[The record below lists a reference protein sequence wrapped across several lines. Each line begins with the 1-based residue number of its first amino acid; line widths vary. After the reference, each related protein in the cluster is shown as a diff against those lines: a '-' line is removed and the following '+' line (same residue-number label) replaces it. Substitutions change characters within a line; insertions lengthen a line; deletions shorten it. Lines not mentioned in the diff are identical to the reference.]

1 MAKQSGKIKASVTEC
16 AEGLGL
22 DFYKLSK
29 IHSTRF
35 IRHRRCGLKALLET
49 WPAYILAY
57 ENVVAEIKGYNAN
70 TRSKVSGLLKKFKSY
85 EFMCSVQVY
94 FDLLEATV
102 PTSLIFES
110 DFLLPF
116 EVPLAISR
124 TVLDL
129 QQRLEEVGSEM
140 EFLDSYL
147 HRYNVSEDGKFSG
160 EFIKAGDKR
169 KRDKNRQYVTI
180 NVSLNP
186 FSAEKCKE
194 KVWNIKRKVI
204 PSLIQLLEARFADFN
219 SEIYAK
225 MRWFDPQFWADE
237 ADYGNEELLEVAEH
251 FQQPLAFASFDKA
264 KVLR

>member
-57 ENVVAEIKGYNAN
+57 ENVVADTKGYNAN

-85 EFMCSVQVY
+85 DFMCSVQVY
-94 FDLLEATV
+94 LDLLEATV
-102 PTSLIFES
+102 PTSLILES

-129 QQRLEEVGSEM
+129 QQRLEEVGSKM
-140 EFLDSYL
+140 EFLN
-147 HRYNVSEDGKFSG
+147 NVSEDGKFSG
-160 EFIKAGDKR
+160 EFIKAGDKK
-169 KRDKNRQYVTI
+169 KRDENRQYVTT

-186 FSAEKCKE
+186 FLAVKC
-194 KVWNIKRKVI
+194 
-204 PSLIQLLEARFADFN
+204 
-219 SEIYAK
+219 
-225 MRWFDPQFWADE
+225 
-237 ADYGNEELLEVAEH
+237 
-251 FQQPLAFASFDKA
+251 
-264 KVLR
+264 